1 MKDYIEMFL
10 GTSGNGNAI
19 YSSVKR
25 VMTKFGPMYQG
36 TPKGTKIGLPWFIS
50 ITVVDDEECEP
61 VIWVNKTNGS
71 HLTPKEYKAK
81 FLSSTA
87 PDDDRASESATTNQ

>member
-36 TPKGTKIGLPWFIS
+36 TPKGTKIGLPWCIS
-50 ITVVDDEECEP
+50 ITE
-61 VIWVNKTNGS
+61 G
-71 HLTPKEYKAK
+71 
-81 FLSSTA
+81 
-87 PDDDRASESATTNQ
+87 DDDKTFAENLKINYEEDAVESSHFYSHVKNQDIHHNSYFH